1 MESTSILNELLNPIS
16 ENDGR
21 IQGLVLG
28 YVQSGKTS
36 NMAGIIAKAAD
47 SGYKFIIIF
56 AGLTDA
62 LRRQTQIRIE
72 NDITNNSKERW
83 HWLTDQND
91 DFIASPQ
98 PLPDTANKVTK
109 IW

>member
-56 AGLTDA
+56 
-62 LRRQTQIRIE
+62 
-72 NDITNNSKERW
+72 NVSKKPMVIIIKG
-83 HWLTDQND
+83 
-91 DFIASPQ
+91 F
-98 PLPDTANKVTK
+98 K
-109 IW
+109 ISIG